1 MTGVELVV
9 AALAAGASAGLT
21 DTASSAVRDT
31 YSGLREAVRRRLS
44 ARGEDS
50 AHVLEASEAEPEV
63 WQGRLHDELVES
75 GAAQDTEILAAALSL
90 LRELGTAGRQSPG
103 AQRVDA
109 RDAKGVQIGDHNT
122 QNNTFN

>member
-50 AHVLEASEAEPEV
+50 ARVLAASEAEPEV
-63 WQGRLHDELVES
+63 WQGRLHDELIES
-75 GAAQDTEILAAALSL
+75 GADQDAEILAAALSL
-90 LRELGTAGRQSPG
+90 LRELGTADWQSS

-122 QNNTFN
+122 QTNTFN